1 MKPACFFALTA
12 LLLGLGVHLQSGAQQ
27 LYRWVDE
34 NGRVQ
39 YSDRPPPAG
48 TRAEKELK
56 RKPGAQPPAAASSEP
71 QAPKSYAEQEAEF
84 RKRQVEKSEQEAKQR
99 QEQQAA
105 AERKRQCDDARSYLA
120 SLQSGSRVAQ
130 YNAQG
135 EREYLDDK
143 ARAQE
148 IARAQKSIAAVCK

>member
-1 MKPACFFALTA
+1 MTPLLRFATAA
-12 LLLGLGVHLQSGAQQ
+12 LLVGLGAQMPSAAQQ

-39 YSDRPPPAG
+39 YSDRPPP
-48 TRAEKELK
+48 
-56 RKPGAQPPAAASSEP
+56 PGAQSQAKPVKKKPAAPSTATPGEA
-71 QAPKSYAEQEAEF
+71 QGPKTYAEQEAEF

-105 AERKRQCDDARSYLA
+105 AERKRQCDEARTHLA
-120 SLQSGSRVAQ
+120 GLQAGGRMVR

-143 ARAQE
+143 AREEE
-148 IARAQKSIAAVCK
+148 IVRAQKAIASLCK